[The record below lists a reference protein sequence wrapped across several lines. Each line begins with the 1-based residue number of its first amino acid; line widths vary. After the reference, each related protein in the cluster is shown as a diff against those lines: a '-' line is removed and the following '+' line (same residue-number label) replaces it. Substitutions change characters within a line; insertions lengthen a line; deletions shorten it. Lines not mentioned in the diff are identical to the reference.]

1 MSNEKRVLMCGSS
14 LDYQGGMVSVV
25 KNYLSWRDWGEFSI
39 DYVPTHVPGGKVRVA
54 IHFAAIL
61 PKISRMLRSHEVD
74 LVHLHVAERG
84 SFFRKAIIAR
94 KAKRAGI
101 PVVLHHHAAEFEEFY
116 SALDSGGKHYV
127 RETLE
132 SVDVNLVLS
141 ESVREAR
148 LEHFP
153 NARFQVLY
161 NAVPSQPTNAYDPC
175 SSDVVFMGRIGHRK
189 GTYDL
194 LRAFARAL
202 PTLPENCCIVLCG
215 DGEVVKADALIDELG
230 LRGRAECR
238 GWVGPTERADA
249 FRHACLYVLPSYNEG
264 LPMSIL
270 EAMSYGVPVISTNI
284 AAIPEVVRPG
294 NTGSLVEPG
303 DTETLASE
311 IERLVGD
318 TALRSEMSKNA
329 YDLVCQSFSLGP
341 HTKRLKDVWRTLC

>member
-25 KNYLSWRDWGEFSI
+25 KNYLSWQDWDEFSI
-39 DYVPTHVPGGKVRVA
+39 EYAPTHVPGSKARVA
-54 IHFAAIL
+54 VHFAATL

-116 SALDSGGKHYV
+116 SALDSRGKDYV

-141 ESVREAR
+141 ESVRKVM
-148 LEHFP
+148 LGHFP
-153 NARFQVLY
+153 NAQFQVLY
-161 NAVPSQPTNAYDPC
+161 NAVPSQPINPYDTC
-175 SSDVVFMGRIGHRK
+175 SADIVFMGRIGNRK

-194 LRAFARAL
+194 LRAFAQAL
-202 PTLPENCCIVLCG
+202 PALPGNCRLVLCG
-215 DGEVVKADALIDELG
+215 DGEGEKADDLISELG
-230 LRGRAECR
+230 LRDRAERR
-238 GWVGPTERADA
+238 GWVGPTERADVL
-249 FRHACLYVLPSYNEG
+249 RHAGLYVLPSYNEG

-270 EAMSYGVPVISTNI
+270 EALSYGVPVISTNI

-294 NTGSLVEPG
+294 KTGTLVVPG
-303 DTETLASE
+303 DIDVLASE
-311 IERLVGD
+311 IERLMGD
-318 TALRSEMSKNA
+318 AALRSEMSENG
-329 YDLVCQSFSLGP
+329 YGLISRSFSLGP
-341 HTKRLKDVWRTLC
+341 HIERLKDVWRTLC